1 MGKNFAPE
9 KVDIDP
15 RLQAINQQLEKVSV
29 RQKGGK
35 LYVRGKADDS
45 FPPRP
50 GQDKPRR
57 VELALNCNASMAG
70 LKVAKAKAQEI
81 DSQLLWGRFDW
92 GPYLK
97 GKQRPA
103 KTVAEWIDKY
113 EADHWASTPR
123 TLTKENSYQQNY
135 RLFFNRLPQERV
147 LTLDLLRTELLK
159 GSKPG
164 TRSREFYCMAYGR
177 LAKFMAQQGAIAPQD
192 LATFQAELKSLKQG
206 YSPKKILPEDLPN
219 DEQIVEIWQSLKNPS
234 WQWIYGMLATYG
246 LRPHEVFHIDVEQFT
261 PETEVLRVADSTKT
275 GTRLVY
281 PCPASWRTTFKL
293 WNVRYPNIQREGRSN
308 SKLGEKISQRF
319 REIGIGHNP
328 YALRHAWCIRT
339 ALLGVPDASLRWR
352 GFANAAK
359 WAGHSVAVRTQTY
372 HQAISEAQ
380 HQQVF
385 ERMKQAEQSQL
396 TVRGS
401 GADRAES

>member
-9 KVDIDP
+9 KIDIGP
-15 RLQAINQQLEKVSV
+15 RLQAINQQLEKASL

-35 LYVRGKADDS
+35 LYIRGKSVDS
-45 FPPRP
+45 FPPKP

-57 VELALNCNASMAG
+57 VELALNCNASLAG

-97 GKQRPA
+97 DKQKLA
-103 KTVAEWIDKY
+103 KTLTEWIEKY
-113 EADHWASTPR
+113 KADHWASTPR
-123 TLTKENSYQQNY
+123 TLTKENSYQKNY
-135 RLFFNRLPQERV
+135 RLFLKRLPQEKI
-147 LTLDLLRTELLK
+147 LTLDLLRSELLK

-177 LAKFMAQQGAIAPQD
+177 LAKFMAKQDAIATTD
-192 LATFQAELKSLKQG
+192 LTTFLAELKSLKQG
-206 YSPKKILPEDLPN
+206 YSPKKILPEDLPT

-234 WQWIYGMLATYG
+234 WQWIYGMIATYG
-246 LRPHEVFHIDVEQFT
+246 LRPHEVFHVDVERFMAD
-261 PETEVLRVADSTKT
+261 TEVLRVADNTKT

-293 WNVRYPNIQREGRSN
+293 WNVRYPNIRREGRSN
-308 SKLGEKISQRF
+308 GKLGEKVSQQF

-328 YALRHAWCIRT
+328 YAL
-339 ALLGVPDASLRWR
+339 S
-352 GFANAAK
+352 
-359 WAGHSVAVRTQTY
+359 WA
-372 HQAISEAQ
+372 
-380 HQQVF
+380 
-385 ERMKQAEQSQL
+385 
-396 TVRGS
+396 
-401 GADRAES
+401 D